1 MSGDEYRELANEC
14 VAAAGRTDELGRT
27 ISLLILA
34 RRWLR
39 MAEQEQQRRRDM
51 VGDVL
56 LDPPGPTTT
65 HIELRRRYSR
75 IRM

>member
-14 VAAAGRTDELGRT
+14 VAAAGRTDEPGRK
-27 ISLLILA
+27 ILLLILA

-39 MAEQEQQRRRDM
+39 MAQRAQREGDR

-56 LDPPGPTTT
+56 RDPPD
-65 HIELRRRYSR
+65 Y
-75 IRM
+75 